1 VVLAITGESPLR
13 YFQEAPAVRVSAAGT
28 SLAQFSPSSD
38 FTRRITIPAK
48 ALSASGGIVTI
59 DSNQWFSP
67 IDRGESADKRH
78 LALRVYSVKAE

>member
-1 VVLAITGESPLR
+1 
-13 YFQEAPAVRVSAAGT
+13 
-28 SLAQFSPSSD
+28 
-38 FTRRITIPAK
+38 
-48 ALSASGGIVTI
+48 VTI